1 MPSDYSWTTKRMAN
15 AGQRCITQPCWSHS
29 AQSKRWPTEYTICF
43 KSRPPIPSFPSVLS
57 ASARTSR
64 PIISRWQCAKVWS
77 CQGSSTQPTAP
88 PVSAPTHYELVE
100 LWPYD
105 STMLVKTSSIIWV
118 DGPAPRGSRIS
129 MLHFL
134 PSPQVCPNAW
144 WCTMCF
150 IALAHNPM
158 ILHRGSYRFP
168 VAALM
173 NKAPPK
179 YIIGVPCWL
188 AYCTSDAAL
197 NSTTTD
203 LRIGR
208 GGHPVWPV
216 PT

>member
-1 MPSDYSWTTKRMAN
+1 MVQLHVAHVY
-15 AGQRCITQPCWSHS
+15 PCSIFYPH
-29 AQSKRWPTEYTICF
+29 R
-43 KSRPPIPSFPSVLS
+43 RSV
-57 ASARTSR
+57 
-64 PIISRWQCAKVWS
+64 QMH
-77 CQGSSTQPTAP
+77 GGAP
-88 PVSAPTHYELVE
+88 
-100 LWPYD
+100 
-105 STMLVKTSSIIWV
+105 
-118 DGPAPRGSRIS
+118 
-129 MLHFL
+129 
-134 PSPQVCPNAW
+134 
-144 WCTMCF
+144 MCL